1 MMPEING
8 AMLSLSSSP
17 VALAVAK
24 VTITT
29 ALGLVCARLARRSRA
44 AVRHAL
50 LAVAFGVL
58 LALPVASVIAPPV
71 GIAVRLAAPARTVAA
86 PLTRASGAM
95 VALTPADPGASSAP
109 ALSRANSRSISRSWR
124 PSSSTWLLMGWIA
137 GALLFLLPMAM
148 GLRRV
153 HSLRG
158 SGVAW
163 PQGQSAAEAL
173 ARDAGIRRRFE
184 VLLHEAVPGPMTCG
198 VVRTAIVLPP
208 DARDWDTEDL
218 NRAMV
223 HELEHVQRRDWISQC
238 VARAICA
245 VYWFHPLV
253 WLAWRQLTVEAER
266 ACDDAVLG
274 RSEATA
280 YADQLVGLAQRLSLI
295 SKRPVAKSPLLAMAN
310 HADLATRV
318 GAVLDNRQRRGR
330 AGVLPV
336 ALACA
341 AAAVLVVTMSPL
353 RMVAAPQAADTDVRT
368 TTVRPLAL
376 STAAVGERK
385 SRLRIVAAPQA
396 ADTTVK
402 VTSTAR
408 FSSTTN
414 LVLVNVVV
422 TDQNGATI
430 EGLSPQDFT
439 VTEDSFGELIS
450 VFEFV
455 KPAGTTPGAPNSQPS
470 YYTLGYYTWN
480 GEQEGKFRMIK
491 VGVRQANATLSNV
504 RPGYYENRAP
514 GAVAS
519 PGVVNDDTA
528 VDPSLRLPVP
538 IRKNDAVYSEE
549 ARKAKWQGTS
559 FLSVEVDAS
568 GRVTNV
574 DVIRKLGL
582 GLDEKAVEAVKQ
594 WQFKPGTKDGKPV
607 AVQVQVDMSFRLL

>member
-24 VTITT
+24 VTMTT

-50 LAVAFGVL
+50 LAAVFGML
-58 LALPVASVIAPPV
+58 LALPVASVVVPQV
-71 GIAVRLAAPARTVAA
+71 RIAVRPGPQAQPVAT
-86 PLTRASGAM
+86 PLTN
-95 VALTPADPGASSAP
+95 ASSEIVARMGADAAIGGSP
-109 ALSRANSRSISRSWR
+109 AVSQANSQSIFRPGR
-124 PSSSTWLLMGWIA
+124 PSPSTWLLTVWIA
-137 GALLFLLPMAM
+137 GVLLFLLPMVL

-153 HSLRG
+153 RSLRR

-163 PQGQSAAEAL
+163 PQGQSIAEGL
-173 ARDAGIRRRFE
+173 AKDAGIRRRVE
-184 VLLHEAVPGPMTCG
+184 VLLHEALPGPMTCG

-208 DARDWDTEDL
+208 DARDWDTGDL

-253 WLAWRQLTVEAER
+253 WLAWRQLAVEAER

-280 YADQLVGLAQRLSLI
+280 YADQLVGLAQRLSLL

-318 GAVLDNRQRRGR
+318 GAVLDSRQRRGR

-341 AAAVLVVTMSPL
+341 AAAVLVVTVSPL
-353 RMVAAPQAADTDVRT
+353 RMIAAPQGAGPNVGIT
-368 TTVRPLAL
+368 TTPPLSL
-376 STAAVGERK
+376 STAAVGKTK
-385 SRLRIVAAPQA
+385 SRLRIVAAPQVA
-396 ADTTVK
+396 ETTVK

-408 FSSTTN
+408 FSSTTK
-414 LVLVNVVV
+414 LVLVYVTV

-430 EGLSPQDFT
+430 EGLGPQDFT
-439 VTEDSFGELIS
+439 ATEDSIGQFIS

-455 KPAGTTPGAPNSQPS
+455 KPAGTTPGAPDSQPS
-470 YYTLGYYTWN
+470 YYILGYYPRPL
-480 GEQEGKFRMIK
+480 EEDGKFRSIEIRLK
-491 VGVRQANATLSNV
+491 QPNANLKA
-504 RPGYYENRAP
+504 RPGYWDSRSFGN
-514 GAVAS
+514 VAS
-519 PGVVNDDTA
+519 PVVVDNDTA
-528 VDPSLRLPVP
+528 VDPSLPVP
-538 IRKNDAVYSEE
+538 IFKPQAAYSEE
-549 ARKAKWQGTS
+549 AFKAKWHGTS

-594 WQFKPGTKDGKPV
+594 WQFKPATKDGKPV
-607 AVQVQVDMSFRLL
+607 AMQVQVDMNFRLL